1 MLVMT
6 NYAKNY
12 AITIY
17 HAESTCNQVLFFP
30 LLIYIYA
37 SFLALGKTDNTS
49 KGYCILHQQ
58 VDIENI
64 IN

>member
-1 MLVMT
+1 MT

-30 LLIYIYA
+30 LLIYTLH
-37 SFLALGKTDNTS
+37 F
-49 KGYCILHQQ
+49 LHQVKPTTSQ
-58 VDIENI
+58 RDIVFY
-64 IN
+64 INK

>member
-1 MLVMT
+1 MT

-17 HAESTCNQVLFFP
+17 HEESTCNQVLF
-30 LLIYIYA
+30 LSTANLYA
-37 SFLALGKTDNTS
+37 SFLASGKTDDTS